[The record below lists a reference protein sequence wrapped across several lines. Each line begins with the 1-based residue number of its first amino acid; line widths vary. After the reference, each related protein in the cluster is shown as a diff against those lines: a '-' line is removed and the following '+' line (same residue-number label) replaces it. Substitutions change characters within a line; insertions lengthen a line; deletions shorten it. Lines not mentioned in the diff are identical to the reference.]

1 MATAPSCMKL
11 PYAAE
16 IKINKQAAQYASLL
30 CLYLI
35 LILPGVFITK
45 ESCLVIFSFNFSS
58 FLINIFQ
65 LPVLLSYHVTSCT
78 EIYF

>member
-1 MATAPSCMKL
+1 MAIAPSCMKL

-16 IKINKQAAQYASLL
+16 IKINKLAVQYASLL

-45 ESCLVIFSFNFSS
+45 ESRLVIFSFNFSS
-58 FLINIFQ
+58 FLINNFQ
-65 LPVLLSYHVTSCT
+65 LLVLLPCHVTSRT
-78 EIYF
+78 